1 MNGQTKTIAE
11 INAKLAKGEA
21 VVMTAMELKA
31 RVRGGE
37 KLSVA
42 DVDVVTTAT
51 RGVMSGT
58 AAMLSLPIGEENTK
72 PEEVLINGVPCLPQ
86 FRTRDGF
93 TPVLINGTE
102 ESVENHGHY
111 GGGHVLRTLVERK
124 PVEIAWKLHGKTV
137 RTVAT
142 LDEFAS
148 ARLYTTRNAFQNY
161 MGFTNVK
168 NADSYVNNPA
178 SIFSCRPIPP
188 LKGMTSIGSGEVNP
202 GENDHSR
209 QIIRPGIRVL
219 VNGAVGLIAGYGTR
233 ASAEQ
238 ICLSTVADMKD
249 MDPQEPHLWWNV

>member
-11 INAKLAKGEA
+11 INAKLAAGEA

-58 AAMLSLPIGEENTK
+58 AAMLSLPIGVENSK

-102 ESVENHGHY
+102 ESIENHGHY
-111 GGGHVLRTLVERK
+111 GGGHVLRELVERK
-124 PVEIAWKLHGKTV
+124 PVEVAYKINGKSVCTTV
-137 RTVAT
+137 TI
-142 LDEFAS
+142 DELAF
-148 ARLYTTRNAFQNY
+148 ARL
-161 MGFTNVK
+161 
-168 NADSYVNNPA
+168 
-178 SIFSCRPIPP
+178 
-188 LKGMTSIGSGEVNP
+188 
-202 GENDHSR
+202 
-209 QIIRPGIRVL
+209 
-219 VNGAVGLIAGYGTR
+219 
-233 ASAEQ
+233 
-238 ICLSTVADMKD
+238 
-249 MDPQEPHLWWNV
+249 